1 MPCRAVGTGGGR
13 GVRASPYQ
21 LTLSQS
27 EGRLCPSHY
36 YQGRGVPFLTRQD
49 NWYECH
55 FFLTVLVKFLFI
67 QRFILAFLGKKV
79 LLTAKIKNIML
90 VALESAESLYH

>member
-1 MPCRAVGTGGGR
+1 MPCRAVGAGGG
-13 GVRASPYQ
+13 GVKVSPYQ

-27 EGRLCPSHY
+27 EGRLCPPHY

-49 NWYECH
+49 NRYECH

-67 QRFILAFLGKKV
+67 QHFILAFLGKKV